1 MTAGHP
7 TRNLSAKSPSR
18 VEISLAEPAEIG
30 IPAAGEGR
38 QSRGRGDQARL
49 PTSSVPRRR
58 GGLVAKLEEA
68 ALLYRSADIERWRRP
83 VGARRSAVRAPATS
97 GEIGRSPSTWTTTTD
112 RASTAWNCTNAS
124 ASLALATT
132 LKSIAATNATLA
144 PAAFRISPCRS
155 DVRFVEITNSA

>member
-49 PTSSVPRRR
+49 PTSSVPHRR
-58 GGLVAKLEEA
+58 GGLVAKFEEA
-68 ALLYRSADIERWRRP
+68 APYVDPPTSNGGVDRSAP
-83 VGARRSAVRAPATS
+83 TAR
-97 GEIGRSPSTWTTTTD
+97 
-112 RASTAWNCTNAS
+112 NCTNAS